1 MGKKVFISYNH
12 QQRDWVRQRLKPC
25 LEAGGAE
32 VLIDLDRFQAGRN
45 LVGQMD
51 KLQDSAD
58 TSLLVMTP
66 EYLQSDYCQHEM
78 ERAIDRDPSFSEGR
92 TIPIVRKNCQIPV
105 RIDQSDP
112 LRVNLINDRSSDQWN
127 LLLEACGADLGTD
140 APHWLDARDQLVQF
154 LERKQSVNLRVN
166 ECSSWRAM
174 LNHVQKDYLS
184 TLAIIDLYDGAASS
198 RPNLIGEILKSQGI
212 NRSVPYPPDDLREL
226 KYAISSLTHCYLGLT
241 HFDLVNIRK
250 YGDDLLFALLHL
262 IMNDRKLTL
271 LVQSRRGLTELIAG
285 DHPLSTIDI
294 KTVELNGRKK

>member
-12 QQRDWVRQRLKPC
+12 KQRDWVRDRLKPC

-32 VLIDLDRFQAGRN
+32 VLIDLERFQAGRN

-51 KLQDSAD
+51 RLQDSAD

-66 EYLQSDYCQHEM
+66 EYLQSDYCHHEM

-92 TIPIVRKNCQIPV
+92 TIPIVRESCQIPG
-105 RIDQSDP
+105 RIDQADP
-112 LRVNLINDRSSDQWN
+112 LRVDLINDRSSAQWD

-154 LERKQSVNLRVN
+154 LERKQSVNLRVTG
-166 ECSSWRAM
+166 SPSWRGM
-174 LNHVQKDYLS
+174 LEHVQNDYLS
-184 TLAIIDLYDGAASS
+184 SIAKVDLDAGATAS

-212 NRSVPYPPDDLREL
+212 NRSIPPAPDDLREL
-226 KYAISSLTHCYLGLT
+226 QLALSSIDHCYLELT
-241 HFDLVNIRK
+241 HFDNVSWRNYGKDLFSALRHLVM
-250 YGDDLLFALLHL
+250 GS
-262 IMNDRKLTL
+262 RKLTL
-271 LVQSRRGLTELIAG
+271 LVQSRRDFAELIAG
-285 DHPLSTIDI
+285 DHPLSSIDI